1 MSQNDAIQHNDD
13 NLYKIR
19 HSAEHLLT
27 QAMVRIY
34 GASSFF
40 MAMGPA
46 TDDGFYFDFEP
57 LNDFKISEEDF
68 PKIEAE
74 MQKIVKE
81 NLPIVRSEIS
91 IDEAKKMFANN
102 PYKMEWLESIE
113 DRNEVIS
120 VYSTGT
126 EFADLCAGP
135 HVNYTTKVKAF
146 KLISIAGAYWH
157 GDEKNKML
165 TRIYGTAFESKAD
178 LEAHLVKLEEI
189 KKRDHRKL
197 GKELDL
203 YSTNQLTGAGLILWH
218 PKLATSRNVLE
229 NFWREEHIRRG
240 YQLVF
245 TPHIAGMDMFVKT
258 RHYTKYINSMFP
270 VMLHQN
276 IEGESKNDYTT
287 DEQLKPMNC
296 PNHVQVFKSSPRSYR
311 ELPFRMGE
319 LGTVYRYEKAGVLH
333 GMTRVRGFTQDD
345 SHIFCTPDQAI
356 NEVQEII
363 KLTRYIY
370 EEIFGFKEFQAYLST
385 RPEKYLGSID
395 MWEFAQNSLIKA
407 MSNESLEYKIDEGGG
422 AFYGPKIDFKIKDS
436 IGREWQMGTIQFD
449 FNLPTY
455 SETSEKDIDDFW
467 ELKTF
472 KDKYKTR
479 EDLAKYLKQMGR
491 GLDAKFIDKDGKEK
505 PVVMIHRVVLGSLE
519 RFFGVIIE
527 HFAGA
532 FPTWLAPVQAK
543 IIPITDAQHEFANS
557 VLQQLKEEGIRVEID
572 DRSEKMQAKIRDA
585 QMQKIPYM
593 LVIGAREVE
602 SKSVAVRQRDG
613 QDLGA
618 ISISEFITKI
628 KQHITLK
635 SLNLIK

>member
-1 MSQNDAIQHNDD
+1 M
-13 NLYKIR
+13 K
-19 HSAEHLLT
+19 
-27 QAMVRIY
+27 
-34 GASSFF
+34 
-40 MAMGPA
+40 
-46 TDDGFYFDFEP
+46 
-57 LNDFKISEEDF
+57 
-68 PKIEAE
+68 
-74 MQKIVKE
+74 KIVKE
-81 NLPIVRSEIS
+81 NLPIIRSELT
-91 IDEAKKMFANN
+91 IDQAKELFKNN
-102 PYKMEWLESIE
+102 PYKLEWLDSIQNR
-113 DRNEVIS
+113 DEVITM
-120 VYSTGT
+120 YKTGE
-126 EFADLCAGP
+126 EFFDLCAGP
-135 HVNYTTKVKAF
+135 HVRYTSAIKAVK
-146 KLISIAGAYWH
+146 LLSVAGAYWH
-157 GDEKNKML
+157 GDEHNKML
-165 TRIYGTAFESKAD
+165 TRIYGTAFTTKEE
-178 LEAHLVKLEEI
+178 LEQHLLKLEEI

-203 YSTNQLTGAGLILWH
+203 FSSNQLTGAGLILWH

-229 NFWREEHIRRG
+229 TFWKEEHIKRG
-240 YQLVF
+240 YQLVY

-276 IEGESKNDYTT
+276 IEGESKDDYT

-333 GMTRVRGFTQDD
+333 GLTRVRGFTQDD
-345 SHIFCTPDQAI
+345 SHIFCMPEQAI
-356 NEVQEII
+356 NEIQEII

-370 EEIFGFKEFQAYLST
+370 ENIFGFKEFQAYLST
-385 RPEKYLGSID
+385 RPEKYLGSVE
-395 MWEFAQNSLIKA
+395 MWEFAQESLVKA
-407 MSNESLEYKIDEGGG
+407 MVSENLDYKLDEGGG

-455 SETSEKDIDDFW
+455 SETSDKDIDDFW

-472 KDKYKTR
+472 KDKYKTK
-479 EDLAKYLKQMGR
+479 ENLAKYLKQMGR
-491 GLDAKFIDKDGKEK
+491 GLDVKFIDKDGKEK

-532 FPTWLAPVQAK
+532 FPIWLSPIQAK
-543 IIPITDAQHEFANS
+543 IIPITDNQHEYAQK
-557 VLQQLKEEGIRVEID
+557 VLDQLKEQGIRAEID

-585 QMQKIPYM
+585 QIEKIPFM
-593 LVIGAREVE
+593 LIIGGREVE
-602 SKSVAVRQRDG
+602 ANAVAVRQRDN

-618 ISISEFITKI
+618 IPVSDFIAKTKDLIST
-628 KQHITLK
+628 K